1 MLSDDNPRF
10 SIKDIGLVVAF
21 TAAFVTQYLL
31 LSQADIQ
38 HENRI
43 KALEQQTTATDV
55 AELRRDIDRM
65 TFVLCATDDQA
76 RRAACDQMEKQ
87 R

>member
-1 MLSDDNPRF
+1 M
-10 SIKDIGLVVAF
+10 
-21 TAAFVTQYLL
+21 L
-31 LSQADIQ
+31 LSQADAQ
-38 HENRI
+38 HETRI
-43 KALEQQTTATDV
+43 SALENQSTADDI
-55 AELRRDIDRM
+55 AKMRRDIDRM

>member
-1 MLSDDNPRF
+1 MLTDERPRF
-10 SIKDIGLVVAF
+10 SIKDVGLVVGF
-21 TAAFVTQYLL
+21 TAAFVTQYMMLAKADADMDKR
-31 LSQADIQ
+31 LSAVEASSHGDDIA
-38 HENRI
+38 
-43 KALEQQTTATDV
+43 KM
-55 AELRRDIDRM
+55 RRDIDRM

>member
-1 MLSDDNPRF
+1 MLNDERPRF
-10 SIKDIGLVVAF
+10 SIKDIGLVVSF
-21 TAAFVTQYLL
+21 TAAFVTQYMMLAK
-31 LSQADIQ
+31 ADADMDK
-38 HENRI
+38 RVA
-43 KALEQQTTATDV
+43 ALESQSHTDDI
-55 AELRRDIDRM
+55 AKMRRDIDRM

>member
-10 SIKDIGLVVAF
+10 SIKDIGLIVAF

-31 LSQADIQ
+31 LSQADARHDSEIA
-38 HENRI
+38 
-43 KALEQQTTATDV
+43 ALQKQTTAADI
-55 AELRRDIDRM
+55 AEMRRDMDRM

-76 RRAACDQMEKQ
+76 RRTACDQMEKQ